1 MIASTEKR
9 LLHPQ
14 HDDVHLHL
22 QPDSDGFL
30 TGLTKTGKFHL
41 QRLRLNRPP
50 LVALRRARIANTSL
64 REELSQ
70 TQATQKQLAEY
81 LQKLDGEI
89 DRIYQEITRLLK
101 K

>member
-30 TGLTKTGKFHL
+30 TGLTKTGTFHL